1 MPDDAKF
8 VQSMR
13 TACHDI
19 RTPLAVVSGFA
30 STLIRGDLE
39 PPVDRQV
46 QMIMDASEQLEE
58 LLDEVSILVSI
69 EEGRFDPGLD
79 EVDSLELARAAAA
92 ELEEGRVE
100 VSGVGQTVRV
110 PEKEARRAIRQLSRA
125 ASRHGGVDSVALA
138 VDGVTL
144 SISPVTQASAPVLL
158 GESAKE
164 LGALAASSLIRAL
177 GGSLEVDE
185 GRLVVRLPG

>member
-13 TACHDI
+13 TACHDL

-30 STLIRGDLE
+30 STLIRGNLE

-58 LLDEVSILVSI
+58 LLDEVSILVSM

-79 EVDSLELARAAAA
+79 DVDSLELARAAAT

-125 ASRHGGVDSVALA
+125 ASRHGGVDSVVLA

>member
-13 TACHDI
+13 TACHDL

-30 STLIRGDLE
+30 RTLIRTDLE
-39 PPVDRQV
+39 PPVDRHM
-46 QMIMDASEQLEE
+46 QMIVDASVQLEE
-58 LLDEVSILVSI
+58 LLDELGILVSI
-69 EEGRFDPGLD
+69 EEGRFDPGLE
-79 EVDSLELARAAAA
+79 EVDSLELARGAAA

-110 PEKEARRAIRQLSRA
+110 PEKDARRAIRQLSRA

-138 VDGVTL
+138 VDGAML

-164 LGALAASSLIRAL
+164 LGALAASSLVRAL
-177 GGSLEVDE
+177 GGSLEVDRE
-185 GRLVVRLPG
+185 RLVIQLPS